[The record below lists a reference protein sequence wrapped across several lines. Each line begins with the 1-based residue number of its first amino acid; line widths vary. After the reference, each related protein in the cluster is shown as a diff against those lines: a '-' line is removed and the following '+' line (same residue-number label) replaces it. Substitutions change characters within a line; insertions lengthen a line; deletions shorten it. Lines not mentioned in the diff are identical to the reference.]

1 MNTIIRNLISLTAD
15 GVFSTKHNIMPMSAF
30 KWNVLYKIAQTEDIA
45 PYIYKGII
53 SHENDK
59 MANVPDNVV
68 SLFAKS
74 VFNNQD
80 DIKDS
85 FDITDI
91 ESQKL
96 TYILK
101 KYLLKDIVYK
111 ERHSIDTSKTSLDL
125 LSLILQNAN
134 LIIRNGI
141 RLRGIVELGIFLRTK
156 GQYVD
161 FVKIENWLQKLKFR
175 RMASLQASILVDL
188 FSFEKDEFPY
198 VRKFERKAHKLSLYS
213 LDKIYEA
220 NKHEREF
227 KNYNI
232 SNCIKFHKFSRSES
246 LCKGL
251 SIIVRSLS
259 EIEE

>member
-15 GVFSTKHNIMPMSAF
+15 GVFSTRHDIMPMSAF

-53 SHENDK
+53 CHENDK

-80 DIKDS
+80 DINDS

-125 LSLILQNAN
+125 LSLILQNTN

-188 FSFEKDEFPY
+188 FSFDKDEFPY
-198 VRKFERKAHKLSLYS
+198 IRKFERKALKLSLYS

-251 SIIVRSLS
+251 SIIVKSLS